1 MTIKSAKHAK
11 GSRSRKSAD
20 PIRGARVFCA
30 GPLACMDHE
39 AFEEVLTAR
48 GATPAASMDDC
59 TLAVVGEGHWPPAL
73 AGAPGSRLH
82 VLEELDRRVDRGL
95 AVLSEKQFV
104 AALGLDAAACPEPE
118 EQQLFSTARLTELLG
133 VARERVRAWVKAGL
147 IVPTKTE
154 HGVWHFDFR
163 QVAAA
168 RTLCDLTAAGVGT
181 ERIRRSLA
189 LLRKFMPNLEQP
201 LEQLAALD
209 KAGRLLVRLEGGD
222 LTEAD
227 GQLHFEFTDHAPMSA
242 SPMRIAAGPRTA
254 ADWLAQGLE
263 QEQEGYL
270 EEAAASY
277 RQALM
282 VGGPDAQTCLNLANT
297 LRALGSKPQAL
308 ERYSHAV
315 EIDPEFSDAWNNLG
329 TLLVELGRADD
340 ACVAFGRALAADP
353 DDARAHYNLADTL
366 DDLGRDAE
374 AVPHWQAY
382 LRYDPLSK
390 WGAHARTRLGT

>member
-1 MTIKSAKHAK
+1 
-11 GSRSRKSAD
+11 
-20 PIRGARVFCA
+20 
-30 GPLACMDHE
+30 MDHE
-39 AFEEVLTAR
+39 AFEEALTAR
-48 GATPAASMDDC
+48 GATPASSMDDC

-73 AGAPGSRLH
+73 AGSPGSRLH

-104 AALGLDAAACPEPE
+104 AALGLDAPCPEPD

-147 IVPTKTE
+147 LVPTKTE

-209 KAGRLLVRLEGGD
+209 KAGRLLVRLEAGD
-222 LTEAD
+222 LSEAD
-227 GQLHFEFTDHAPMSA
+227 GQLHFEFTGDEPATTP

-263 QEQEGYL
+263 QEQEGFL

-315 EIDPEFSDAWNNLG
+315 EIDPQFTDAWNNLG
-329 TLLVELGRADD
+329 TLLVELGRPDD

-353 DDARAHYNLADTL
+353 DDLRAHYNLADTL
-366 DDLGRDAE
+366 DDLGREDE
-374 AVPHWQAY
+374 ARPHWQAY
-382 LRYDPLSK
+382 LRQDPLSK
-390 WGAHARTRLGT
+390 WGEYAKRRIAGR